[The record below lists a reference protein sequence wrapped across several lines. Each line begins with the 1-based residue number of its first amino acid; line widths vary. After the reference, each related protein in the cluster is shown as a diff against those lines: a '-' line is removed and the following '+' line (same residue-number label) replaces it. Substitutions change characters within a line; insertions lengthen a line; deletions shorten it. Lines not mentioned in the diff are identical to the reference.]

1 MRMRGK
7 KPIFSYR
14 DTYDMGHTLSPI
26 ICEGLKKFKATVEK
40 SNVAGVPG
48 LLIQDLGFELGG
60 DYDFEYVRSVWMDYL
75 DKMIY
80 AFDYNEEP
88 TLEDFNVTYTWED
101 NCGIRCS
108 NPEGMK
114 LYKEAEGEWIK
125 RVEEGRALFAKYFGS
140 LWW

>member
-14 DTYDMGHTLSPI
+14 DTYDMGRTLSPI

-60 DYDFEYVRSVWMDYL
+60 DYDFEYTRSVWMDYL

-88 TLEDFNVTYTWED
+88 TLEDFGVDYSWD
-101 NCGIRCS
+101 DSGIRCN
-108 NPEGMK
+108 NPEGSK
-114 LYKEAEGEWIK
+114 QYDLAYEQWYGRKIEGL
-125 RVEEGRALFAKYFGS
+125 GLFAKYFDS
-140 LWW
+140 LWF